1 MLNCLFHENRY
12 IYVYIEIPLL
22 NDRTQV
28 WIQIGLLTHS
38 RRVALAFL
46 SNLRDKTP
54 SFAGASVMK
63 RATDKSRC
71 QSSFETSKRR
81 DSKEFGRKSFSSFFP
96 TSDRGSSCEKSPT
109 SLAISVQ
116 DGSLSLTE
124 RPRCRVTLT
133 SHSHSVISLK

>member
-28 WIQIGLLTHS
+28 WIGLLTHS

-54 SFAGASVMK
+54 SFAGAS
-63 RATDKSRC
+63 AN
-71 QSSFETSKRR
+71 
-81 DSKEFGRKSFSSFFP
+81 
-96 TSDRGSSCEKSPT
+96 EKSN
-109 SLAISVQ
+109 
-116 DGSLSLTE
+116 G
-124 RPRCRVTLT
+124 
-133 SHSHSVISLK
+133 